1 MSYTILKQ
9 ATHVR
14 ANGTGSGLVPQPTPG
29 LRKFFSLHVG
39 FPTQDIFPRHS
50 KTISAVTL
58 TSAVHATAALL
69 SFHLITGCCF
79 FFLKEMSS
87 EYEKGVCGM
96 IVYALIRRKKKSRA
110 NARRY
115 WTKQWLLD
123 RNLFTHT
130 NLLNELRAYPSDFH
144 NYLRMDEET
153 YLELL
158 SLVTPLIEREDT
170 VMRAAISPHER
181 LTATLRFLATGR
193 SYEDLK
199 FSTCISPQALGRIVP
214 ETCRAICKCLV
225 KDYLKVGLRRP
236 FLRPRSHLL
245 V

>member
-1 MSYTILKQ
+1 M
-9 ATHVR
+9 
-14 ANGTGSGLVPQPTPG
+14 
-29 LRKFFSLHVG
+29 
-39 FPTQDIFPRHS
+39 
-50 KTISAVTL
+50 TL

-69 SFHLITGCCF
+69 SFHLITGCCFF

-123 RNLFTHT
+123 RNLFTHS

>member
-1 MSYTILKQ
+1 MWYDC
-9 ATHVR
+9 V
-14 ANGTGSGLVPQPTPG
+14 
-29 LRKFFSLHVG
+29 
-39 FPTQDIFPRHS
+39 
-50 KTISAVTL
+50 
-58 TSAVHATAALL
+58 
-69 SFHLITGCCF
+69 CF
-79 FFLKEMSS
+79 DT
-87 EYEKGVCGM
+87 
-96 IVYALIRRKKKSRA
+96 KKKEIEGKCKNVLDKA
-110 NARRY
+110 V
-115 WTKQWLLD
+115 LLD

-170 VMRAAISPHER
+170 VMSAAISPHER

>member
-1 MSYTILKQ
+1 
-9 ATHVR
+9 
-14 ANGTGSGLVPQPTPG
+14 
-29 LRKFFSLHVG
+29 
-39 FPTQDIFPRHS
+39 
-50 KTISAVTL
+50 
-58 TSAVHATAALL
+58 
-69 SFHLITGCCF
+69 
-79 FFLKEMSS
+79 
-87 EYEKGVCGM
+87 M

-181 LTATLRFLATGR
+181 LTATLRFLATGI

-225 KDYLKVGLRRP
+225 KDSLKVGLRIIIFYLELKLSKCSIMETFFCNYVSMRR
-236 FLRPRSHLL
+236 LSGWNL
-245 V
+245 